1 MFQKRAKIWLNIPK
15 NGNIEQKCSKNWAKI
30 WLNIPKKWKNRSRT
44 PKIPPGK
51 IEYNGRK
58 LTNFQRKKI
67 KNKILIKIE
76 FTGQKLIKKKK
87 NDISGQKSKLGLNLR
102 AKKGLFWAKI
112 LIKIGFKGQKLLKK
126 KKKMT
131 YRAEKAS
138 WGWT

>member
-15 NGNIEQKCSKNWAKI
+15 NEKIEQKCSKNRAKN
-30 WLNIPKKWKNRSRT
+30 LAKYPQKWKNRSRT
-44 PKIPPGK
+44 RKIPPGK

-87 NDISGQKSKLGLNLR
+87 KMTFR
-102 AKKGLFWAKI
+102 AKKTSSDFTPI
-112 LIKIGFKGQKLLKK
+112 QEDDRQHKK
-126 KKKMT
+126 T
-131 YRAEKAS
+131 IWE
-138 WGWT
+138 